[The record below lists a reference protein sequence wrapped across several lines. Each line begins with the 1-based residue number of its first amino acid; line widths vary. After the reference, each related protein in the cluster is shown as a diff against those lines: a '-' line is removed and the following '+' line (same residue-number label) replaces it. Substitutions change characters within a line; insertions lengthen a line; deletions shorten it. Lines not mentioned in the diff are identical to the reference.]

1 MSEKIDLNPYE
12 TEVRNRTIEEI
23 ARAIEQF
30 KAFGPNT
37 LASFAVFIRSMK
49 RE

>member
-1 MSEKIDLNPYE
+1 MMDLNPYE

-23 ARAIEQF
+23 VEAIKQF
-30 KAFGPNT
+30 KAFEQDT
-37 LASFAVFIRSMK
+37 MASFIVFLRSMK